1 MFCQPAMTLS
11 TTSGEGTK
19 QGHLLF
25 QSPTIQLSVLGYYA
39 APSWEYGICAATFL
53 GGRSGDTGKANPQQP
68 GILYLYQG
76 RYSEAEPLYERSLSI
91 FEKVLPA
98 NHPTLAIGRGN
109 LEQLRSQLDSGA

>member
-1 MFCQPAMTLS
+1 MRLLPGNTGFVQRLFLAGDLEILGKQTLNN
-11 TTSGEGTK
+11 
-19 QGHLLF
+19 LAL
-25 QSPTIQLSVLGYYA
+25 
-39 APSWEYGICAATFL
+39 
-53 GGRSGDTGKANPQQP
+53 
-68 GILYLYQG
+68 LYLYQG